1 MKKRKFSTCFPM
13 TRIKKIIQADEDIGR
28 VSSATPA
35 VLSACVEIFLKEI
48 CTKSVETTRSK
59 GSNLLIPSH
68 VESCVSENASF
79 SFLKQTVK
87 EQARSSE
94 KRSKASLGMDVVE
107 ENSTNSQKNS
117 FKPQKSLRKA
127 TNKRKLST
135 TREHPNSVENGE
147 SSRNDAEESEEFSDA
162 AKKTTTTTKFK
173 RESSIGNSVFDED
186 HDDYD
191 CAYRT

>member
-1 MKKRKFSTCFPM
+1 LNSVFSGGKRIEADFIVVVRLGFNCVYLVPSTSSGKLRIALRIVPMKKRKFSTCFPM
-13 TRIKKIIQADEDIGR
+13 ARIKKIIQADENIGK

-87 EQARSSE
+87 EARSSE

-107 ENSTNSQKNS
+107 ENSTNS
-117 FKPQKSLRKA
+117 
-127 TNKRKLST
+127 
-135 TREHPNSVENGE
+135 
-147 SSRNDAEESEEFSDA
+147 
-162 AKKTTTTTKFK
+162 
-173 RESSIGNSVFDED
+173 
-186 HDDYD
+186 
-191 CAYRT
+191 